1 MLQTQHTLTFV
12 NGSTN
17 DNIFR
22 CTVKRD
28 IDVSTDK
35 IFSLKSKWY
44 LLFANGNVNQ
54 GKKT

>member
-28 IDVSTDK
+28 IDISTDK